1 MKNFEEFSNSEE
13 PEFNI
18 PNPEYNRYGLDE
30 LQHIE
35 EDYDFILRDYFTKH
49 TESLRPYLDKEIDL
63 FPTGIDMNNLEEKI
77 IDFYTSMEDFSIRNT
92 TLKEIAFY
100 DIILSTLRAKEVMSD
115 LEITTDIAK
124 EKSRLMFNELLSTN
138 QYKNEEK
145 IRWIDIVKEATG
157 FNILNLEPSLTEI
170 EIEMVASYIEDE
182 NLRKYKIEQFTFDL
196 KNELVDY
203 IRGSISKPE
212 IAEDLVD
219 DMVRFSKDSLE
230 IYYKN
235 GIVIP
240 ENERINKKEI
250 YFQKLY
256 DEFAV
261 IMNRYTKFLESE
273 TIINI
278 IQKIVEDYN
287 SLYKEISKEYLEDK
301 EV

>member
-100 DIILSTLRAKEVMSD
+100 DIILSTLRAKEFMSD

-230 IYYKN
+230 IYHKN

-301 EV
+301 ET

>member
-1 MKNFEEFSNSEE
+1 MKNFEEFSSPEE
-13 PEFNI
+13 QEFNI

-100 DIILSTLRAKEVMSD
+100 DIILSTLRAKEFMSD

-138 QYKNEEK
+138 QYNNEEK

-301 EV
+301 ET

>member
-1 MKNFEEFSNSEE
+1 MKNFEEFSSSEE

-100 DIILSTLRAKEVMSD
+100 DIILSTLRAKEFMSD

-138 QYKNEEK
+138 QYNNEEK

-256 DEFAV
+256 DKFAV
-261 IMNRYTKFLESE
+261 IMNRYAKFLESE

>member
-1 MKNFEEFSNSEE
+1 MKNFEEYSISEE

-100 DIILSTLRAKEVMSD
+100 DIILSTLRAKEFMSD

-138 QYKNEEK
+138 QYDNEEK
-145 IRWIDIVKEATG
+145 VRWIDIVKEATG

-261 IMNRYTKFLESE
+261 IMNRYTNFLESE

-287 SLYKEISKEYLEDK
+287 FLYKEISKEYLEDK

>member
-1 MKNFEEFSNSEE
+1 MKNFEEFSSSEE

-63 FPTGIDMNNLEEKI
+63 YPAGIDMNNLEEKI

-100 DIILSTLRAKEVMSD
+100 DIILSTLRAKEFMSD

-138 QYKNEEK
+138 QYNNEEK

-287 SLYKEISKEYLEDK
+287 SLYNEISKEYLEDK
-301 EV
+301 EI

>member
-100 DIILSTLRAKEVMSD
+100 DIILSTLRAKEFMSD

-273 TIINI
+273 TIIKI

>member
-1 MKNFEEFSNSEE
+1 MKNFEEFSSPEE

-49 TESLRPYLDKEIDL
+49 TESLRPYLNKEIDL

-100 DIILSTLRAKEVMSD
+100 DIILSTLRAKEFMSD

-138 QYKNEEK
+138 QYDNEEK

-301 EV
+301 EI

>member
-1 MKNFEEFSNSEE
+1 
-13 PEFNI
+13 
-18 PNPEYNRYGLDE
+18 
-30 LQHIE
+30 
-35 EDYDFILRDYFTKH
+35 
-49 TESLRPYLDKEIDL
+49 
-63 FPTGIDMNNLEEKI
+63 
-77 IDFYTSMEDFSIRNT
+77 
-92 TLKEIAFY
+92 
-100 DIILSTLRAKEVMSD
+100 MSD

-138 QYKNEEK
+138 QYNNEEK

-301 EV
+301 ET

>member
-1 MKNFEEFSNSEE
+1 MKNFEEFSSPEE
-13 PEFNI
+13 QEFNI

-100 DIILSTLRAKEVMSD
+100 DIILSTLRAKEFMSD

-138 QYKNEEK
+138 QYNNEEK

-301 EV
+301 EI

>member
-100 DIILSTLRAKEVMSD
+100 DIILSTLRAKEFMSD

-301 EV
+301 ET

>member
-1 MKNFEEFSNSEE
+1 MVASHN
-13 PEFNI
+13 
-18 PNPEYNRYGLDE
+18 
-30 LQHIE
+30 
-35 EDYDFILRDYFTKH
+35 
-49 TESLRPYLDKEIDL
+49 SLRAIVKYLENV
-63 FPTGIDMNNLEEKI
+63 PNEKI

-100 DIILSTLRAKEVMSD
+100 DIILSTLRAKEFMSD

-138 QYKNEEK
+138 QYNYEEK

-278 IQKIVEDYN
+278 IQKIVEDYD

-301 EV
+301 EI

>member
-100 DIILSTLRAKEVMSD
+100 DIILSTLRAKEFMSD

>member
-1 MKNFEEFSNSEE
+1 MKNFEEYSNSEE

-100 DIILSTLRAKEVMSD
+100 DIILSTLRAKEFMSD

-138 QYKNEEK
+138 QYDNEEK
-145 IRWIDIVKEATG
+145 VRWIDIVKEATG

-261 IMNRYTKFLESE
+261 IMNRYTNFLESE

-278 IQKIVEDYN
+278 IKKIVEDYSSFYN
-287 SLYKEISKEYLEDK
+287 ELSKTYLEDK
-301 EV
+301 DF

>member
-1 MKNFEEFSNSEE
+1 
-13 PEFNI
+13 
-18 PNPEYNRYGLDE
+18 
-30 LQHIE
+30 
-35 EDYDFILRDYFTKH
+35 
-49 TESLRPYLDKEIDL
+49 
-63 FPTGIDMNNLEEKI
+63 
-77 IDFYTSMEDFSIRNT
+77 
-92 TLKEIAFY
+92 
-100 DIILSTLRAKEVMSD
+100 
-115 LEITTDIAK
+115 
-124 EKSRLMFNELLSTN
+124 MFNELLSTN
-138 QYKNEEK
+138 QYDNEEK

-301 EV
+301 EI